1 MSEMLA
7 SFESRRGVSTAEVSE
22 GSMRRKARVA
32 GAFYL
37 LNIVTILIAVF
48 LSRGTAANVLAHET
62 ALRARFA
69 LELFSTA
76 CSIVVAALLYELL
89 EPVNRSVSLIAAFFR
104 LAACAVAPVNYLLEL
119 APLRLATGTP
129 VSGIKPEES
138 QAIALLLQRLHGT
151 ASDIVIVFFA
161 FYGLLI
167 GYLIFNS
174 TFLPRIIGVLFC
186 VEGVMALSVL
196 VPPLGRILFP
206 YFVAVGLICEVS
218 LTLSLLVKRFPKLPV
233 DGVSQQ
239 V

>member
-1 MSEMLA
+1 MNL
-7 SFESRRGVSTAEVSE
+7 
-22 GSMRRKARVA
+22 RRKARVA
-32 GAFYL
+32 GVFYL
-37 LNIVTILIAVF
+37 LNIVTILVAVF
-48 LSRGTAANVLAHET
+48 LSRGTSADVLAHET

-76 CSIVVAALLYELL
+76 CSIVVAALLYELF
-89 EPVNRSVSLIAAFFR
+89 EPVNRSVSLVAAFFR
-104 LAACAVAPVNYLLEL
+104 LVACAVAPVNYLLEL
-119 APLRLATGTP
+119 APLRIA
-129 VSGIKPEES
+129 SGPPISGMRPEES
-138 QAIALLLQRLHGT
+138 QAIALLLHRLHGT

-196 VPPLGRILFP
+196 VPPLARHLFP
-206 YFVAVGLICEVS
+206 YFVAVGLLCEVS
-218 LTLSLLVKRFPKLPV
+218 LTFCLLVKPFPKLGV
-233 DGVSQQ
+233 DGVSQR